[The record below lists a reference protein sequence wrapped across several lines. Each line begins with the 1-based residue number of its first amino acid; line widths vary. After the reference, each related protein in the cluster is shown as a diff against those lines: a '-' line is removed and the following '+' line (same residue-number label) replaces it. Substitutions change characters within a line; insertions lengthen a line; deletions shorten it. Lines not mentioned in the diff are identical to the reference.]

1 MMPFIVVERVA
12 ADGTVRVLV
21 PHPAEDRS
29 AALEALSAAIA
40 AGDVAVS
47 GEVFVVDLSAATPV
61 LLMPAPVG
69 PVHADDVG
77 EVTAPASADTV
88 LGDLAEALKRAAV
101 SLESEGIVAPESVES
116 ADDTGTGLDV
126 EHESDEAAR
135 FLGEAV
141 EAAIGAPAPTEE
153 DGSPA
158 SALYA
163 EEAEPAVEVAAPEP
177 LAPPLEELADESDSA
192 STGEV
197 ADVAV
202 DEVEPP
208 SEAAL
213 VEPVGDEAWPWA
225 NVDAFPSE
233 EPATPAVEPEVAP
246 DSILGTASVEDVTA
260 RPLSDEGSGDVGDVA
275 IDDVHAAIAS
285 LGDAESVALIAEP
298 ASVSEP
304 MGVTDLPAE
313 TEADPVRAAI
323 DALDEPAVTES
334 PLIVPSLI
342 EGEEA
347 YLPKPV
353 ILGDYDDTPATDGV
367 GDGSSGTD
375 VAESALPDEIALEEP
390 SVTGFSAAAS
400 VVAEGEA
407 PAEADPFAAAYEP
420 IGGLDLGEYTCDDC
434 VYVNTCPK
442 VGQSTPAECGS
453 FQWKSD

>member
-1 MMPFIVVERVA
+1 MMSCIVVERVA

-40 AGDVAVS
+40 AGDVTVS
-47 GEVFVVDLSAATPV
+47 GEVFVVDLGTAIPV
-61 LLMPAPVG
+61 LLMPTPAA
-69 PVHADDVG
+69 PVHADDVR
-77 EVTAPASADTV
+77 EAPAPASADTV

-116 ADDTGTGLDV
+116 ADDTGPGPDV
-126 EHESDEAAR
+126 ERESGESAR
-135 FLGEAV
+135 FLGEPV
-141 EAAIGAPAPTEE
+141 EAAIGAPAPAEE

-163 EEAEPAVEVAAPEP
+163 EEPEPAEEVAAPEP
-177 LAPPLEELADESDSA
+177 FTPPLEAIADEPGTVSI
-192 STGEV
+192 GEV
-197 ADVAV
+197 AEVAV
-202 DEVEPP
+202 DGAEPP
-208 SEAAL
+208 SGAEIT
-213 VEPVGDEAWPWA
+213 EPVGDDAWPWA

-233 EPATPAVEPEVAP
+233 ETVAPEVEPEVAP
-246 DSILGTASVEDVTA
+246 DSVVGTASAEGVTA
-260 RPLSDEGSGDVGDVA
+260 TPPSDETSGGVGDVG

-285 LGDAESVALIAEP
+285 LGDPESVAFVAQPL
-298 ASVSEP
+298 SVSEP

-313 TEADPVRAAI
+313 GEAARVRTAI

-353 ILGDYDDTPATDGV
+353 ILGDYDDTPVAD
-367 GDGSSGTD
+367 DLEKGSSETG
-375 VAESALPDEIALEEP
+375 VAEPAFSDEIAVEEP
-390 SVTGFSAAAS
+390 SATGFSVAES
-400 VVAEGEA
+400 VVAEGDA
-407 PAEADPFAAAYEP
+407 PAAADPFAAAYEP
-420 IGGLDLGEYTCDDC
+420 VGGLDLGEYTCDDC